1 MGGDL
6 LLPLLFAGVLLYG
19 LWRQV
24 DVFAAFTDG
33 AEKGLAAAVGVLP
46 ALVALVTAVGLLE
59 ASGGLELLT
68 RLLAPLAGAIGLPG
82 EVVPLVL
89 VRPVS
94 GSGAMAVFLLAA
106 RFCRPRQLCRP
117 GRERHFRRH
126 RDGLLHGGPLSRQRL
141 ASGQP
146 PLCVGGLAR
155 HRRSG
160 GGQRVHLPAAARRI
174 GTGLY
179 SCRLNMI

>member
-6 LLPLLFAGVLLYG
+6 LLPLLFTGVLLYG

-94 GSGAMAVFLLAA
+94 GSGAMAVFSSLLGSAGPDSFA
-106 RFCRPRQLCRP
+106 GRVGSVIFGATETVFYTVALYLGSGSPRDS
-117 GRERHFRRH
+117 RRCALA
-126 RDGLLHGGPLSRQRL
+126 GLL
-141 ASGQP
+141 
-146 PLCVGGLAR
+146 
-155 HRRSG
+155 
-160 GGQRVHLPAAARRI
+160 
-174 GTGLY
+174 GTAGAVAVSVLI
-179 SCRLNMI
+179 CRLLPGG

>member
-24 DVFAAFTDG
+24 DVFDAFTDG

-46 ALVALVTAVGLLE
+46 ALVALVAAVGLLE

-94 GSGAMAVFLLAA
+94 GSGAMAVFSSLLGSAGPDSFA
-106 RFCRPRQLCRP
+106 GRVGGVIFGALYLGSGSPRDS
-117 GRERHFRRH
+117 RRCALA
-126 RDGLLHGGPLSRQRL
+126 GLL
-141 ASGQP
+141 
-146 PLCVGGLAR
+146 
-155 HRRSG
+155 
-160 GGQRVHLPAAARRI
+160 
-174 GTGLY
+174 GTAGAVAV
-179 SCRLNMI
+179 SVFICRLLPGG

>member
-89 VRPVS
+89 GAPGVRQR
-94 GSGAMAVFLLAA
+94 GDGCFLLAA
-106 RFCRPRQLCRP
+106 RFCRPRQLA
-117 GRERHFRRH
+117 GRVGSVIFGATETVFYTVALYLGSGLPRDSRRCA
-126 RDGLLHGGPLSRQRL
+126 L
-141 ASGQP
+141 A
-146 PLCVGGLAR
+146 GLAR